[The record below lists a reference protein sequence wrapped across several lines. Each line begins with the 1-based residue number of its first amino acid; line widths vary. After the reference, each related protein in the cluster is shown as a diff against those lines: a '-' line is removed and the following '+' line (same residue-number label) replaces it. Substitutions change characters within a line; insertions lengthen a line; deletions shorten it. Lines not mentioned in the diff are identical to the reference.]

1 MRSKNLHVENRKT
14 KKPTF
19 RIKNLSVEHNLF
31 QIRWK
36 SKTKSDIFLGVRTFP
51 DDLEKFLVNFISSL
65 VETPKNSNFHVLS
78 RVFEKSFESRLIQFL
93 NGISGFRQS
102 EMEFMGYFLSYFELF
117 TYIVQKISFS
127 LWFWASD
134 LLFDQF

>member
-1 MRSKNLHVENRKT
+1 MISKNFESKNLS
-14 KKPTF
+14 
-19 RIKNLSVEHNLF
+19 IEHNLF

-36 SKTKSDIFLGVRTFP
+36 SKTKSDTFLGVSTFP

-102 EMEFMGYFLSYFELF
+102 EMEFIGHFLSYFELF
-117 TYIVQKISFS
+117 TYTV
-127 LWFWASD
+127 LY
-134 LLFDQF
+134 LY

>member
-1 MRSKNLHVENRKT
+1 MTQSKFET
-14 KKPTF
+14 KKYIHDIQKF

-36 SKTKSDIFLGVRTFP
+36 SKTKLTPFP
-51 DDLEKFLVNFISSL
+51 DDLEKFSVNFISSL

-102 EMEFMGYFLSYFELF
+102 EMEFIGYFLSYFELF
-117 TYIVQKISFS
+117 TYNV
-127 LWFWASD
+127 LY
-134 LLFDQF
+134 LY

>member
-1 MRSKNLHVENRKT
+1 MQK
-14 KKPTF
+14 F

-36 SKTKSDIFLGVRTFP
+36 SKTKSDTKVQGVSTFP

-78 RVFEKSFESRLIQFL
+78 RVFEKSFECRLIQFL

-102 EMEFMGYFLSYFELF
+102 EMEFIGYYFLSYFELF
-117 TYIVQKISFS
+117 TNNVLY
-127 LWFWASD
+127 LY
-134 LLFDQF
+134 